1 MLSKTIQNAFNDQI
15 SKEFY
20 SAYLYLSMSSYFQ
33 AMNLPGCAHWMRL
46 QYSEEVAHALRLFD
60 YVHDRE
66 GKVTL
71 QAIEQPG
78 AKFKAP
84 LDVFQ
89 QALEHEREVTGMIN
103 KLYALT
109 QKEND
114 YAAQI
119 ELQWFITEQVEEE
132 KSAGAIVEQLK
143 MVGDNKSTLL
153 YLDRQLALRAAGK

>member
-33 AMNLPGCAHWMRL
+33 GMNLPGCAHWMRL
-46 QYSEEVAHALRLFD
+46 QYAEEVGHALRLFD

-66 GKVTL
+66 GSVAL
-71 QAIEQPG
+71 QAIDQPG
-78 AKFKAP
+78 AKFKSP

-89 QALEHEREVTGMIN
+89 QALDHEREVTRMIN

-132 KSAGAIVEQLK
+132 KSAGGIVEQLK
-143 MVGDNKSTLL
+143 MVGDNKSTLI
-153 YLDRQLALRAAGK
+153 YLDRQLAMRAAGK

>member
-33 AMNLPGCAHWMRL
+33 SINLPGCAHWMRL
-46 QYSEEVAHALRLFD
+46 QYQEEEAHALKLFD

-66 GKVTL
+66 GSVTL
-71 QAIEQPG
+71 EAIDKPG
-78 AKFKAP
+78 VKFKNA

-89 QALEHEREVTGMIN
+89 QALDHEREVTRMIN

-132 KSAGAIVEQLK
+132 KSAGGIVEQLK
-143 MVGDNKSTLL
+143 MVGDNKSALL
-153 YLDRQLALRAAGK
+153 YLDRQLGMRAAGK